1 MPITLPFLTRSDT
14 DDNLFSN
21 VKDNDQAI
29 VDYVN
34 GNIVNADINAS
45 AAIAYSKLALTNAIL
60 AGDLTSN
67 SVTTA
72 KIADSNV
79 TTAKIANANVTPA
92 KLSPTATSVAASASL
107 TLTTSFQ
114 DVANCTYTTTAAGT
128 FLIIG
133 TFHFSA
139 TNVDAGDNPQL
150 SGQLL
155 VNAVAQTPQASFSI
169 VSGAG
174 AANDA
179 GGSGSVGQSW
189 IKSGVSSGHVI
200 KLQAKRNAN
209 FATCLALADNTTLT
223 VVQIG

>member
-1 MPITLPFLTRSDT
+1 MPINLPFLTRADT
-14 DDNLFSN
+14 DANLFSN
-21 VKDNDQAI
+21 AKDNDQAI

-34 GNIVNADINAS
+34 GEIVNADIKAA

-79 TTAKIANANVTPA
+79 TTAKIANANVTPV

-107 TLTTSFQ
+107 ALTTSFQ

-128 FLIIG
+128 FLVVG

-139 TNVDAGDNPQL
+139 SNVDNLDNPQL
-150 SGQLL
+150 TGQLL
-155 VNAVAQTPQASFSI
+155 VNAVAQTPQAAYGMTSASSDETGSAT
-169 VSGAG
+169 VSQSWVTSGV
-174 AANDA
+174 
-179 GGSGSVGQSW
+179 GSGQ
-189 IKSGVSSGHVI
+189 VI
-200 KLQAKRNAN
+200 KLQAKRNAT
-209 FATCLALADNTTLT
+209 FATCLALATNTTLS